1 MTMAMM
7 MAMTDPTPQSTW
19 SETASL
25 DERHR
30 GARSQDLDEDG
41 EREDRSSDGFP
52 WGVRCLPPQ
61 GTLALVPSG
70 SRSRSGT
77 WRRAAA

>member
-1 MTMAMM
+1 MT
-7 MAMTDPTPQSTW
+7 MTDPAATTQSSW
-19 SETASL
+19 RETASL
-25 DERHR
+25 DERRR
-30 GARSQDLDEDG
+30 GARSQDLDG
-41 EREDRSSDGFP
+41 HGQREDRSSEGFP

-61 GTLALVPSG
+61 GTLAPVMPSG